1 VADYRRMKFTNLV
14 FWVQDNTLSVKFY
27 IKLGFDVLQS
37 DERNSTVQLGDLQ
50 IMLVS
55 MRAEEEFNCDSLSGD
70 KGRGMYVYLRTSNV
84 DATYAELQSKGI
96 IPATEPRD
104 WPWGNR
110 EFIVKDPD
118 GYKLC
123 FWKESHQK

>member
-1 VADYRRMKFTNLV
+1 MKVTGLV
-14 FWVQDNTLSVKFY
+14 LWTQDNTLSVKFY
-27 IKLGFDVLQS
+27 KKLGFS
-37 DERNSTVQLGDLQ
+37 ITESTDSVSVVTLGDYQ

-55 MRAEEEFNCDSLSGD
+55 MRDDAEFARDTFAND
-70 KGRGMYVYLRTSNV
+70 KGRGMYLYIRTDNV
-84 DATYAELQSKGI
+84 DTFRAQLPDKGI
-96 IPATEPRD
+96 RPYTEPRD

-123 FWKESHQK
+123 FWQPSS